1 MHLIHLCSSGLAI
14 IKNWKRHTLGPYMTE
29 PQSSSTGTTMCNP
42 SEEGP
47 APHAAAAPSSS
58 STSGTG
64 TTNSSNTSIS
74 LSYLEA
80 ELHDAHRQ
88 LTSGRVSIREASG
101 AASRRIS
108 SIGIGIAGGSRRSS
122 GATAAPPPSTASF
135 VDSLEAELGRAA
147 STVQANLISLESD
160 AKALLLDADALART
174 TTTTGGATDDVKSL
188 QRRASKISQRA
199 LQLQRQSRKD
209 ATELRRVAGLADA
222 KLGTS
227 CGDMV
232 ERRLQ
237 SHPYPVVFDLS
248 NRGEGMLVVLL
259 NDVHSILRDLGGAD
273 NEDSEIPTH
282 MQSTSA
288 ESGEKGKDGKWV
300 PPSSFERVTTKYWV
314 KEQDLSQVVLA
325 SITELPLL
333 VYGRKGGRILDRK
346 DIIQSDAAAAQSG
359 NNNNALW
366 SSVTSSIS
374 SVYLDSPDSHLYN
387 ERLKRS
393 EGAQLLR
400 IRWYGNAKPSGDDIV
415 YLELK
420 THHEKW
426 LQDRSVKERCPIRE
440 KDVPQ
445 LLNTST
451 GR

>member
-1 MHLIHLCSSGLAI
+1 
-14 IKNWKRHTLGPYMTE
+14 MTE
-29 PQSSSTGTTMCNP
+29 PQSSSTGTTTCNP

-47 APHAAAAPSSS
+47 APHAAPAPSSS
-58 STSGTG
+58 STSGTS
-64 TTNSSNTSIS
+64 TTSSSTTSIS

-80 ELHDAHRQ
+80 ELHEAHRQ
-88 LTSGRVSIREASG
+88 LKSGRVSIREASG

-108 SIGIGIAGGSRRSS
+108 SICIGIAGGSRRNS

-147 STVQANLISLESD
+147 STVQANLVSLESD
-160 AKALLLDADALART
+160 ARALLLDADALART
-174 TTTTGGATDDVKSL
+174 TTTTGGATADVKSL
-188 QRRASKISQRA
+188 QRRASEISQRA

-259 NDVHSILRDLGGAD
+259 NDAYSILRDLGGVN
-273 NEDSEIPTH
+273 NEDSETQTH
-282 MQSTSA
+282 DVQSASVGG
-288 ESGEKGKDGKWV
+288 GEKGEDGKWV

-314 KEQDLSQVVLA
+314 KEQDLSQVVLT

-333 VYGRKGGRILDRK
+333 VYGRKGGQILDRK
-346 DIIQSDAAAAQSG
+346 DISRSYATATQSG
-359 NNNNALW
+359 NNNALW

-374 SVYLDSPDSHLYN
+374 SVYLDSPDLHLYN

-393 EGAQLLR
+393 EGAKLLR
-400 IRWYGNAKPSGDDIV
+400 IRWYGNAKPSSDGIV

-440 KDVPQ
+440 NDVPQ

>member
-1 MHLIHLCSSGLAI
+1 
-14 IKNWKRHTLGPYMTE
+14 
-29 PQSSSTGTTMCNP
+29 
-42 SEEGP
+42 
-47 APHAAAAPSSS
+47 
-58 STSGTG
+58 
-64 TTNSSNTSIS
+64 
-74 LSYLEA
+74 
-80 ELHDAHRQ
+80 LHDAHRQ
-88 LTSGRVSIREASG
+88 LKSGRVSVREASG
-101 AASRRIS
+101 AAGRRTTSIG
-108 SIGIGIAGGSRRSS
+108 IGIGIAGGSRRNSAP
-122 GATAAPPPSTASF
+122 GAPPSTISF
-135 VDSLEAELGRAA
+135 VDSFEAELGRAA
-147 STVQANLISLESD
+147 STVQANLTSLESD
-160 AKALLLDADALART
+160 ARALLLDADALART
-174 TTTTGGATDDVKSL
+174 ATTVWATADAKSL
-188 QRRASKISQRA
+188 LLRAHDISQRA
-199 LQLQRQSRKD
+199 LGLQRQSRKD

-259 NDVHSILRDLGGAD
+259 NDVHSILRDLAGFS
-273 NEDSEIPTH
+273 NEDTETQTH
-282 MQSTSA
+282 NVQSASVGG
-288 ESGEKGKDGKWV
+288 GEKGGDGKWV

-314 KEQDLSQVVLA
+314 KEQDLSQVVLT

-346 DIIQSDAAAAQSG
+346 DIIQSDAAATPSG
-359 NNNNALW
+359 NNNALW

-374 SVYLDSPDSHLYN
+374 SVYLDSPDLHLYN

-393 EGAQLLR
+393 EGAKLLR